1 VSREWNI
8 RRRILRHIASIRGPP
23 GPSSSPC
30 PRSPAIPSRL
40 PKQGQ
45 GEYYGYDENENA
57 VGDIVPRFVC
67 ETEAKVAVHETE
79 RDYEGPGEAVDA
91 AEGRGALGAGV
102 DAVVDEAEG

>member
-1 VSREWNI
+1 
-8 RRRILRHIASIRGPP
+8 
-23 GPSSSPC
+23 
-30 PRSPAIPSRL
+30 
-40 PKQGQ
+40 
-45 GEYYGYDENENA
+45 
-57 VGDIVPRFVC
+57 VG